1 GRKKGVVSSDVDFTY
16 RRTLRTYARG
26 AELEIHDQP
35 TDKLATVADGAAC
48 LIVQH
53 PDAFGT
59 LVDVKAIAEA
69 AHAAGALLV
78 QVTEPHSAALREPPG
93 ALGADIVVGEGQPLG
108 IPMSY
113 GGPHLGIFACRE
125 ALVRQ

>member
-59 LVDVKAIAEA
+59 LVDVKAIADA
-69 AHAAGALLV
+69 AHAAGGLPRHVTPPHPPALL
-78 QVTEPHSAALREPPG
+78 QPPG
-93 ALGADIVVGEGQPLG
+93 PPRAAR
-108 IPMSY
+108 
-113 GGPHLGIFACRE
+113 AAR
-125 ALVRQ
+125 